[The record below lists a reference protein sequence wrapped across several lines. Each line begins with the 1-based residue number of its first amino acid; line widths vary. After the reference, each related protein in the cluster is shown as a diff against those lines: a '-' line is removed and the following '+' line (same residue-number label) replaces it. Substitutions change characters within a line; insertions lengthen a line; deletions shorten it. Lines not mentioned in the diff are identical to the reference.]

1 MSKIS
6 LKQAFKRSTLL
17 AALLVLGLSSCKKKM
32 PFTRDGWHDGDGINF
47 PNRYMMV
54 EDLMATHKLK
64 GMTYKQVVRLLHSPQ
79 RNSHT
84 DKSFYYDITLEM
96 KGIDTAYFKGLLFKL
111 NADSVVTD
119 VQVFEKT
126 AKKKEK

>member
-1 MSKIS
+1 MSKIG
-6 LKQAFKRSTLL
+6 LKQALIILTLL
-17 AALLVLGLSSCKKKM
+17 VFGLSSCKKKM
-32 PFTRDGWHDGDGINF
+32 PFTRDGWNDGDGLDF

-79 RNSHT
+79 RHSHT

-111 NADSVVTD
+111 NDDSVVTD
-119 VQVFEKT
+119 VRVFEKT
-126 AKKKEK
+126 AKKK